1 MGFFQIFMTPEDF
14 LRSLTPGVKQPEGL
28 GLDQFKKFDP
38 AKGINVNATAAAAVA
53 AVADANTDDDDSK
66 KGASSSTTVLCDE
79 ESIFFHL
86 GSRGL
91 ISFSDYIFL
100 LTILST
106 SR

>member
-1 MGFFQIFMTPEDF
+1 MTPEDF
-14 LRSLTPGVKQPEGL
+14 LRSLTPGVKQPDGL

-38 AKGINVNATAAAAVA
+38 AKGITGHAAAAATAAAAA
-53 AVADANTDDDDSK
+53 AAQADKEGDEGK
-66 KGASSSTTVLCDE
+66 SSSSSNVVLCDE
-79 ESIFFHL
+79 ESIFYHL